1 MDLKRGRSVA
11 KDAAVMPTPG
21 STVDQIARSVD
32 ASKGISQRDQRKAQE
47 YGTYRGSPPMQQVR
61 QLS

>member
-1 MDLKRGRSVA
+1 VA